1 MKKIFLTALAAAIMF
16 AGCGKEKEEAKPVEK
31 IKYVVTEPAQVRKM
45 SQIFKTD
52 AVLTPEGKVDHKTE
66 KGGTIEKI
74 LKRNGDTVKK
84 GELVMQLTD
93 SATESAYFSAK
104 ANFASS
110 EASYRIARNNYN
122 KFKKLYDKQ
131 LISHLEY
138 VEYENAYVNARG
150 AYESAKATFENAKND
165 YNKLFRKADIDGIV
179 GNLFGKEGNEVSA
192 DEVVFTVVD
201 DDNME
206 SYVGFPAEW
215 LSQIKVGGPVT
226 VEVPA
231 AGRTVEGKILEINPI
246 ADSDTKKF
254 KIKFGIENA
263 DRVVKDGMYAYATVP
278 VGEIDV
284 LSVQNES
291 IFIRELISYVYKIED
306 GRARRIE
313 VKTGANNPPYTAVL
327 SDTIKPGDVVVV
339 EGLFGLEEGDKVQEV
354 SEIPAA
360 EDTASKKDE
369 TK

>member
-1 MKKIFLTALAAAIMF
+1 MKKIFLTALAAAVMF

-31 IKYVVTEPAQVRKM
+31 IKYVVTEPAQIRKM

-52 AVLTPEGKVDHKTE
+52 AVLTPEGKIDHKTE

-74 LKRNGDTVKK
+74 LKRNGDAVKK
-84 GELVMQLTD
+84 GELVMELSD
-93 SATESAYFSAK
+93 SATESAYLSAK

-110 EASYRIARNNYN
+110 EASYKIARNNYN
-122 KFKKLYDKQ
+122 KFKKLYDKE

-138 VEYENAYVNARG
+138 VEYENAYVNAKG
-150 AYESAKATFENAKND
+150 AYESSKAAFENAKND

-215 LSQIKVGGPVT
+215 LGQIKVGGPVT

-231 AGRTVEGKILEINPI
+231 AGKTLEGKILEINPI
-246 ADSDTKKF
+246 ADTETKKF
-254 KIKFGIENA
+254 KIKFGIENK
-263 DRVVKDGMYAYATVP
+263 DRAVKDGMYAYATVP
-278 VGEIDV
+278 VGEVNV
-284 LSVQNES
+284 LSTKDSAV
-291 IFIRELISYVYKIED
+291 FIRELLSYVYKVED

-313 VKTGANNPPYTAVL
+313 ITTGATNQPYTAIT
-327 SDTIKPGDVVVV
+327 SDTIKEGDIIVVD
-339 EGLFGLEEGDKVQEV
+339 GIFGLEEGDKVEEAGTEK
-354 SEIPAA
+354 SA
-360 EDTASKKDE
+360 EAQAK
-369 TK
+369 